1 MQPIVIDE
9 KTEFDY
15 KVPLS
20 PSDGNL
26 IGINQ
31 QNGMVNLLFYQV
43 RKQTGNHLDKIDIT
57 GAVLMSIDDLKKYRD
72 AISENLDNYKNREK

>member
-1 MQPIVIDE
+1 MNQIMIDE
-9 KTEFDY
+9 NTSMDY

-31 QNGMVNLLFYQV
+31 TNGMVNLLFYQV
-43 RKQTGNHLDKIDIT
+43 RKQTGNHLDRIDIT
-57 GAVLMSIDDLKKYRD
+57 GAVLMSVQDLEKYRD
-72 AISENLDNYKNREK
+72 AISENLENYKKREK